1 MEVDE
6 GEKGDE
12 EDGAKGLAKDL
23 DNDGQN
29 GENLIKMMANIGH
42 SAQTHICSNQMAI
55 VPGRGDGHSCQA
67 ASCTDSSTLN
77 GNFF

>member
-12 EDGAKGLAKDL
+12 EDGAKGS
-23 DNDGQN
+23 
-29 GENLIKMMANIGH
+29 GENLIKKKKKMANIGH